1 MKLGE
6 ESGGLRE
13 ELKGGNGNVYSY
25 TCIKFFSHKKE
36 LDSLE
41 HFLSAVTTEL
51 CVFLK
56 C

>member
-13 ELKGGNGNVYSY
+13 ELKGGNGNVYLY
-25 TCIKFFSHKKE
+25 ICIKFFSYKKE

-41 HFLSAVTTEL
+41 YFFFVVIIEL